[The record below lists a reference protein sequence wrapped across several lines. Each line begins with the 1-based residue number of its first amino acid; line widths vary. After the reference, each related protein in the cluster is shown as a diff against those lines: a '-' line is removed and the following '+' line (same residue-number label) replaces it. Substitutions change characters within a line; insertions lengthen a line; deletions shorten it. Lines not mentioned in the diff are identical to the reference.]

1 MRTIIS
7 GGGVV
12 TGSQSLETDGLI
24 AGETIEA
31 LGSFADAPADRRL
44 DAAGRLVLPGGV
56 DPHTHLETPLK
67 GTVTADDFY
76 SGTVA
81 AALGGTT
88 SIIDFPVQSKGQDPR
103 ESHQD
108 WYERADEKA
117 VVDWGLHQIIT
128 DLPDE
133 FFPAIDELVREGSPS
148 FKMFM
153 AYPGARMVEDDVIFK
168 AMRRSAENGAFVLM
182 HCENG
187 RVIDLL
193 ESEAIA
199 AGNTEPPFNAVT
211 RPPVTESEAT
221 SRAIDLAELAGV
233 PVYIVHLTAAPA
245 LEAVAAARDRGLPVY
260 AETCPQYLLLTEEKL
275 SEPDFGG
282 SKYVM
287 CPPLR
292 TTAHQERLW
301 KGLQRNELQVVS
313 TDHTPFRFK
322 DQKQMGRE
330 SFPKIPNGVPGIEWR
345 TVLMYHHGVVEGRF
359 GLNRFVELIATNP
372 AKLFGCYPRKGE
384 IAPGSDADLV
394 IFDPEREMRLSAETQ
409 ATLSDYNPY
418 EGQVVRGYVE
428 TVLLRGSVIVDSGS
442 FTGSRGQGRF
452 LRRGESMDVL

>member
-7 GGGVV
+7 GGRIV
-12 TGSQSLETDGLI
+12 TGSQSLETDVLI
-24 AGETIEA
+24 EGETIEA

-44 DAAGRLVLPGGV
+44 DGAGKLVLPGGV

-199 AGNTEPPFNAVT
+199 AGNVDPPFNAVT

-359 GLNRFVELIATNP
+359 GLNRFVQLIATNP

-394 IFDPEREMRLSAETQ
+394 IFDPERETRLSAETQ

>member
-7 GGGVV
+7 GGRVV
-12 TGSQSLETDGLI
+12 TGSQSLETDLLI
-24 AGETIEA
+24 EGETIEA
-31 LGSFADAPADRRL
+31 VGSFADAPADRRL
-44 DAAGRLVLPGGV
+44 DAAGKLVLPGGV

-199 AGNTEPPFNAVT
+199 AGNVDPPFNAVT

-394 IFDPEREMRLSAETQ
+394 IFDPERETRLSAETQ

>member
-7 GGGVV
+7 DGRIV
-12 TGSQSLETDGLI
+12 TSSQSLETDVLI
-24 AGETIEA
+24 EDERIEA
-31 LGSFADAPADRRL
+31 IGSFAEVDTDRRIS
-44 DAAGRLVLPGGV
+44 AAGKFVFPGGF

-88 SIIDFPVQSKGQDPR
+88 SIIDFPVQQKGQDPR

-128 DLPDE
+128 DLPDK

-168 AMRRSAENGAFVLM
+168 AMRRSADNGAFVLM

-193 ESEAIA
+193 EREALA
-199 AGNTEPPFNAVT
+199 AGNVDPSFNAVT

-221 SRAIDLAELAGV
+221 SRAISLAEMAGV
-233 PVYIVHLTAAPA
+233 PVYVVHLTAAGA
-245 LEAVAAARDRGLPVY
+245 LDAVAAARERGLPVY

-292 TTAHQERLW
+292 NRMHQERLW
-301 KGLQRNELQVVS
+301 KGLQTNELQVVS

-322 DQKQMGRE
+322 DQKQMGRD

-345 TVLMYHHGVVEGRF
+345 TLLMYQHGVIEGRF
-359 GLNRFVELIATNP
+359 GLNRFIELLATNP

-394 IFDPEREMRLSAETQ
+394 IFDPEQETLLSAETQ

-418 EGQVVRGYVE
+418 EGQVVQGRIE
-428 TVLLRGSVIVDSGS
+428 TVLLRGSIIVDQGS
-442 FTGSRGQGRF
+442 FVGSRGQGQF
-452 LRRGESMDVL
+452 LRRGESMAVL

>member
-7 GGGVV
+7 GGRVV
-12 TGSQSLETDGLI
+12 TGSQSLETDVLI
-24 AGETIEA
+24 EGETIEA
-31 LGSFADAPADRRL
+31 LGSFADAHTDRRL
-44 DAAGRLVLPGGV
+44 DAAGKLVLPGGV

-199 AGNTEPPFNAVT
+199 AGNVDPPFNAVT

-394 IFDPEREMRLSAETQ
+394 LFDPERETRLSAETQ

-452 LRRGESMDVL
+452 LRRGESMDVR

>member
-7 GGGVV
+7 GGRVV
-12 TGSQSLETDGLI
+12 TGSQSLETDVLI
-24 AGETIEA
+24 EGETIEA

-44 DAAGRLVLPGGV
+44 DAAGKLVLPGGV

-394 IFDPEREMRLSAETQ
+394 IFDPERETRLSAETQ

>member
-7 GGGVV
+7 GGRVV
-12 TGSQSLETDGLI
+12 TSAQSIETDVLI
-24 AGETIEA
+24 EGERIEA
-31 LGSFADAPADRRL
+31 VGAFPEIDADRRI
-44 DAAGRLVLPGGV
+44 DATGKLVLPGGV

-76 SGTVA
+76 TGTVA
-81 AALGGTT
+81 AAVGGTT
-88 SIIDFPVQSKGQDPR
+88 SIIDFPVQRKGQDPR
-103 ESHQD
+103 DSHQE
-108 WYERADEKA
+108 WYDRADEKA

-148 FKMFM
+148 FKLFM

-187 RVIDLL
+187 RVIELL
-193 ESEAIA
+193 EEEALA
-199 AGNTEPPFNAVT
+199 AGHVDPPYNAVT

-221 SRAIDLAELAGV
+221 ARAVALAELAGV
-233 PVYIVHLTAAPA
+233 PVYVVHLTSALA
-245 LEAVAAARDRGLPVY
+245 LEAVVAAQERGLPAY
-260 AETCPQYLLLTEEKL
+260 AETCPQYLLLTEDKL
-275 SEPDFGG
+275 MEPDFGG

-292 TTAHQERLW
+292 TPMDQERLW
-301 KGLQRNELQVVS
+301 KGLQTNELQVVS

-345 TVLMYHHGVVEGRF
+345 TLLMYQHGVVEGRF

-394 IFDPEREMRLSAETQ
+394 VFDPEQETLLSAETQ
-409 ATLSDYNPY
+409 VTESDYNPY
-418 EGQVVRGYVE
+418 EGQVVRGRIE
-428 TVLLRGSVIVDSGS
+428 TVLLRGSVIVDDGS
-442 FTGSRGQGRF
+442 FVGARGQGQF
-452 LRRGESMDVL
+452 LRRGESVPVL